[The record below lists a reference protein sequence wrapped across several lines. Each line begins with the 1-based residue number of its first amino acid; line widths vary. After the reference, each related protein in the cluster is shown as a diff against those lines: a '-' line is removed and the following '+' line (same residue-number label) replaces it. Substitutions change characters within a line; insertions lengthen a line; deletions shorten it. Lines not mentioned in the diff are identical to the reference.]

1 MTEGW
6 LPVNTFTGGVPPLRQ
21 LNPQLLTATL
31 LVGAVRSDVQS
42 LVPLALQQGAATV
55 VETRIREWQTALQS
69 AVSLV
74 SRIPAPLIFPP
85 PAFVVFANS
94 AVNQINQVLT
104 TLAGIPSASPRI
116 FPPQPGQATISL
128 ETLLF
133 ILNDLQQAEVL
144 LTRALQA
151 A

>member
-1 MTEGW
+1 MTKGW
-6 LPVNTFTGGVPPLRQ
+6 IPVNTFTGGVQPIRQ

-31 LVGAVRSDVQS
+31 LVSTVRSDVQA
-42 LVPLALQQGAATV
+42 LVPLALQQGTV
-55 VETRIREWQTALQS
+55 TVAESRIREWQTALQS
-69 AVSLV
+69 AVSRV

-104 TLAGIPSASPRI
+104 ALAGIPAASPRI
-116 FPPQPGQATISL
+116 FPPQPGQVTISL

-133 ILNDLQQAEVL
+133 ILNDLQQAEAL